1 MGGMTPE
8 ERAVMLYNY
17 VAEDEQLREQ
27 GDRGMDLRAL
37 FARQIRAAVAE
48 AYEDAARLRAVLVA
62 LRTHPVVDGM
72 TCRIR
77 DQSKEAGTENPI
89 PLADAALARVAR
101 LEAALRMASDELQ
114 HDYAHTHPVIVAI
127 DAALEGR

>member
-48 AYEDAARLRAVLVA
+48 AYEDAARIAGEYPYGTDPRHIAAAIRARA
-62 LRTHPVVDGM
+62 
-72 TCRIR
+72 
-77 DQSKEAGTENPI
+77 KE
-89 PLADAALARVAR
+89 D
-101 LEAALRMASDELQ
+101 
-114 HDYAHTHPVIVAI
+114 
-127 DAALEGR
+127 